1 MMMTTSMATAP
12 MPSTGVPMPANE
24 VFMAAIEMPM
34 STIEVPIPAYV
45 ALIYIK

>member
-24 VFMAAIEMPM
+24 VFMAAIEV
-34 STIEVPIPAYV
+34 SISAYV